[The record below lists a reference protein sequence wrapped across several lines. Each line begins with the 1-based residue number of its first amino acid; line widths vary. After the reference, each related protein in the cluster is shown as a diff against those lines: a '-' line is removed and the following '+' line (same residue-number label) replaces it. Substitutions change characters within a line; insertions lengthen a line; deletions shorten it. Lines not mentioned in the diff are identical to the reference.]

1 MAELVVVTGGL
12 GYIGSH
18 TVIELVQ
25 AGFKALILDNLH
37 NSSAN
42 CFLHIQRLLGSLAS
56 NVEFLKMDV
65 REEGRLEEVFTTQQ
79 VYAVVHF
86 AALKAVAESVEKPLD
101 YFDVN
106 VGGTINLLK
115 AMRKGGCNRLV
126 YSSSACVYGTWGGIY
141 KETDPLEPINPYGHS
156 KVMSERIIAEHCKA
170 TPALQAF
177 ALRYFN
183 PIGAHPSGLIG
194 EFQFGR
200 PNNLIPYIQQVVS
213 GLRPVLSIY
222 GNDYKTPDGTC
233 TRDYIHVVDLAVGHV
248 QALAHLSPG
257 LRIYNLGTG
266 EGTTVLGMVA
276 AYSTAIGREVP
287 YEIVGRRPGDADVLQ
302 ADPQAAR
309 AEIGWKT
316 KYSVEDMCRDSFR
329 WTTNYPHGYDGPQA
343 S

>member
-1 MAELVVVTGGL
+1 MAKAVVVTGGL

-25 AGFKALILDNLH
+25 AGFRAIILDNLH

-42 CFLHIQRLLGSLAS
+42 CFLHIKRLLGELAT
-56 NVEFLKMDV
+56 NVVFLKIDV
-65 REEGRLEEVFTTQQ
+65 RDETALEEVFTSQEI
-79 VYAVVHF
+79 YAVIHF

-115 AMRKGGCNRLV
+115 AMRKGGCTRLV

-141 KETDPLEPINPYGHS
+141 KETDPLVPINPYGHS
-156 KVMSERIIAEHCKA
+156 KVMSERIIAEHCQV

-177 ALRYFN
+177 SLRYFN
-183 PIGAHPSGLIG
+183 PIGAHPSGIIG

-233 TRDYIHVVDLAVGHV
+233 TRDYIHVVDLAAGHV

-257 LRIYNLGTG
+257 FHIYNLGTG
-266 EGTTVLGMVA
+266 KGTTVLEIVA
-276 AYSTAIGREVP
+276 AYSAAIGREVP

-302 ADPQAAR
+302 ADPEAAR
-309 AEIGWKT
+309 AEIGWT
-316 KYSVEDMCRDSFR
+316 TRYTVEDMCKDSYR
-329 WTTNYPHGYDGPQA
+329 WTINYPQGYDTPQT